1 MSLVHFIIP
10 IVFFHKVLT
19 YSLVLLFQ
27 SLIHIL
33 MEQTS
38 EELSSPL
45 YLYSPQLG
53 FGSKR
58 EIGSNLFLNDFGG

>member
-1 MSLVHFIIP
+1 
-10 IVFFHKVLT
+10 
-19 YSLVLLFQ
+19 
-27 SLIHIL
+27 

-58 EIGSNLFLNDFGG
+58 EIGSNLFLYDFGV